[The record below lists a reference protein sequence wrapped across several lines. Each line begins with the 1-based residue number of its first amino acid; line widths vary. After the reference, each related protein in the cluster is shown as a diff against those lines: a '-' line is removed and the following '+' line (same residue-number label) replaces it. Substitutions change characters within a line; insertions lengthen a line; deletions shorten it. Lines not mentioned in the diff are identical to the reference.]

1 MQALFSPDGNID
13 APLQALGFLLA
24 TGLGVAIA
32 IKVIIHAVG
41 SIGIAGFMRQCASPD
56 MLAVLAL
63 GLLIPLNL
71 FDHAVQHLVG
81 VFRPEVGDGGLVE
94 NLTICVMLF
103 PVVLAVGRMGQRRP
117 HSAFGPL
124 ALTLVAVTLVL
135 AFGEEVSWGQHWLG
149 FTPPDS
155 IASSNLQ
162 EEFNLHNYIAP
173 ASMELAYYL
182 AGMILLVTGARLGS
196 LIEARNGDT
205 ALLPLRALLVLSGV
219 LMCHHIFQELAELA
233 VITTGFLIWNRLD
246 EGRLEF
252 RALPLRALAAI

>member
-1 MQALFSPDGNID
+1 MESLFSPDGSID
-13 APLQALGFLLA
+13 APLQALGFLVA
-24 TGLGVAIA
+24 AGLGVAIA
-32 IKVIIHAVG
+32 LKVIIRTVAASGVG
-41 SIGIAGFMRQCASPD
+41 GLVRQCASPD
-56 MLAVLAL
+56 VLAILAL

-71 FDHAVQHLVG
+71 FDHAVQRLDG

-103 PVVLAVGRMGQRRP
+103 PVALAVGRIGQRRQY
-117 HSAFGPL
+117 SAFGPV
-124 ALTLVAVTLVL
+124 ALTLVAVVLVV
-135 AFGEEVSWGQHWLG
+135 AFGEEISWGQHWFG
-149 FTPPDS
+149 FTPPEA

-162 EEFNLHNYIAP
+162 EEFNLHNYITP
-173 ASMELAYYL
+173 GTMELAYYL
-182 AGMILLVTGARLGS
+182 AGLALLVTGARLGS

-205 ALLPLRALLVLSGV
+205 ALLPLRALLVLSGL

-252 RALPLRALAAI
+252 RARPLRALAAV